1 MPNKHGARSIH
12 TAAREGH
19 ANVVNSLIKK
29 GEKVD
34 ALSGEVESE
43 HRDTLLLHFL
53 I

>member
-1 MPNKHGARSIH
+1 MPNKHGVRSIH

-34 ALSGEVESE
+34 ALSGINLY
-43 HRDTLLLHFL
+43 TT
-53 I
+53 